1 MTDMVKCP
9 VPNSCL
15 TINPDGTLAPCCQ
28 ASLPFERDDKFISLQ
43 TTDSLLN
50 FFNSPFLNNSLFFF
64 ISNLLNSFF
73 KTLINFDLNSLRCM
87 LPSPDV
93 DS

>member
-50 FFNSPFLNNSLFFF
+50 FFNSPFLKATAPPVNPAIHFRNSL
-64 ISNLLNSFF
+64 
-73 KTLINFDLNSLRCM
+73 
-87 LPSPDV
+87 LPIPPVLKGTRPPKAFS
-93 DS
+93 